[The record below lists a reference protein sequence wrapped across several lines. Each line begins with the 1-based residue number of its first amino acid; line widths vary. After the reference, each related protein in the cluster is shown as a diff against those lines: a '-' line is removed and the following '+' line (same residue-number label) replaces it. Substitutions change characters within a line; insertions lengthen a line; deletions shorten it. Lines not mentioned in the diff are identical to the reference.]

1 MRLAM
6 LAATLMIGLAGCA
19 SSDNAPAW
27 FNERSAEE
35 DSSYPSL
42 REVPR
47 GTVANTEAA
56 HWAALEAELR
66 AAGQAVKTHPRAQP
80 ATEAD
85 DAAAFLDEARED
97 LEEARRAHEPN

>member
-6 LAATLMIGLAGCA
+6 LAATLVFGLAGCA

-27 FNERSAEE
+27 FDERSAEE

-47 GTVANTEAA
+47 GTIANTDAA

-66 AAGQAVKTHPRAQP
+66 TAGQAVKAHPRAQP
-80 ATEAD
+80 ATQAED
-85 DAAAFLDEARED
+85 PAAFLEEARRD
-97 LEEARRAHEPN
+97 LEEARQAHEPN